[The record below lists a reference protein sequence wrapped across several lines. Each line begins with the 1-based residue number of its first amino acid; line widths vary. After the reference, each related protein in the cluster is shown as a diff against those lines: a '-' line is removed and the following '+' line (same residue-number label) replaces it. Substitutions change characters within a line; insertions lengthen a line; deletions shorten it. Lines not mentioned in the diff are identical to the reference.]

1 MFSYFAG
8 LISAVQAYRNMVYQ
22 RQLKTCHDEYFNKI
36 KYQILFTVDTT
47 ILKCYILAIVM
58 LIIIYM

>member
-8 LISAVQAYRNMVYQ
+8 PNFAVQALSQ
-22 RQLKTCHDEYFNKI
+22 HGLLKAIENNVMMNVLI

-47 ILKCYILAIVM
+47 ILKCYIFVIVM

>member
-8 LISAVQAYRNMVYQ
+8 PNSAVQALSQHGLLMLNVMMNV
-22 RQLKTCHDEYFNKI
+22 LI
-36 KYQILFTVDTT
+36 KYQILLTPDTT
-47 ILKCYILAIVM
+47 ILKCYIFVIVM